1 MTKITLEIPDELMSR
16 IDTEQESL
24 QDIFIKAI
32 EKYLGTEKPNITQT
46 RTWELCGS
54 LEIPHPES
62 QFIVEDQEAEKSTNY
77 AEHID
82 KILY

>member
-16 IDTEQESL
+16 IDTKQESL
-24 QDIFIKAI
+24 QNIFIKAL
-32 EKYLGTEKPNITQT
+32 ENYLETENPNITQT

-62 QFIVEDQEAEKSTNY
+62 QFVVEDREAGKLTNY

>member
-16 IDTEQESL
+16 LDITKESI
-24 QDIFIKAI
+24 QDIFLQALENYL
-32 EKYLGTEKPNITQT
+32 EKEKPNITQT
-46 RTWELCGS
+46 KTWELCGS
-54 LEIPHPES
+54 LEIPHPEPR
-62 QFIVEDQEAEKSTNY
+62 FIVEDEQARTSTNY